1 MEDVRSFERFIM
13 HCCRMNEGKLRSFL
27 KDMLSANGFSIQEDA
42 YTSFRGERYSGVH
55 NMLCIRGN
63 PKVCLVAHT
72 DCCRDHGYGT
82 EEKVRPVIKNIDM
95 GGDVPRRI
103 IQDKDCAVQ
112 LGGDDRLGVA
122 INTWIATNT
131 GYDLAL
137 LFTTDEEAGCVSSDK
152 ITFPELKTFEL
163 VVQTDRGNH
172 SDQLVVEIG
181 GTRLCSDG
189 MRDHLLDIAEKIG
202 LPRSPVRGLLTDVM
216 VLRDNGMCSEACNMT
231 VGYHNSIG
239 SNPTEF
245 IDVEEA
251 YETLEYVSNIVKCF
265 DLGCEEFGRQITDA
279 A

>member
-13 HCCRMNEGKLRSFL
+13 HCCRMNESKLRAFL
-27 KDMLSANGFSIQEDA
+27 KEVLTTSGFSIQEDDYA
-42 YTSFRGERYSGVH
+42 SFRGADYSDVH

-82 EEKVRPVIKNIDM
+82 EEKVRPTIKNIDI
-95 GGDVPRRI
+95 GEGNIRRI
-103 IQDKDCAVQ
+103 IQDRDCAVQ

-137 LFTTDEEAGCVSSDK
+137 LFTTDEEAGCVSSDT
-152 ITFPELKTFEL
+152 ITFPELKTFDL

-181 GTRLCSDG
+181 GTKLCSDETSD
-189 MRDHLLDIAEKIG
+189 RLLKIASDID
-202 LPRSPVRGLLTDVM
+202 LPRKKVKGLLTDV
-216 VLRDNGMCSEACNMT
+216 NGIE
-231 VGYHNSIG
+231 
-239 SNPTEF
+239 
-245 IDVEEA
+245 
-251 YETLEYVSNIVKCF
+251 
-265 DLGCEEFGRQITDA
+265 R
-279 A
+279 